1 MKSAVMN
8 SRIPGAPQITPH
20 DPEHSGSPRDPE
32 ERRVDP
38 HGNDRERSY
47 DKTLADSFPTSDP
60 PSSIPDPSDRPPTP
74 SPGISHEDLL
84 AGLKEGTWAALS
96 IENSRLV
103 GTGATQDEAA
113 ASAQQRGHGQ
123 IQLIRVP
130 AV

>member
-1 MKSAVMN
+1 MKSSVMN

-20 DPEHSGSPRDPE
+20 DPEHSGSQRDPE
-32 ERRVDP
+32 ERRLDP
-38 HGNDRERSY
+38 HGDDRERSY

-60 PSSIPDPSDRPPTP
+60 PSSIPDPSDRPLTP
-74 SPGISHEDLL
+74 SPETSHKDLL
-84 AGLKEGTWAALS
+84 AGLKEGTWVALS
-96 IENSRLV
+96 IENPRLV